1 LNLCDFCTGT
11 VPEFVY
17 LIPMGFMPS
26 IGGATQLDDGRWQ
39 ACHECAELVDA
50 RHPGR
55 LAAHV
60 VGRMEADALNPMV
73 LTAEGRAELLVI
85 LSTQYAALFGANPT
99 KESL

>member
-1 LNLCDFCTGT
+1 MNVCDFCSAGT
-11 VPEFVY
+11 PELVY
-17 LIPMGFMPS
+17 VIPMGFMPS
-26 IGGATQLDDGRWQ
+26 LDGLSQLDDGRWQ
-39 ACHECAELVDA
+39 SCHECAVLVDA

-73 LTAEGRAELLVI
+73 LTAEGRAELLGI
-85 LSTQYAALFGANPT
+85 LATQYAALFAANPS

>member
-1 LNLCDFCTGT
+1 MNLCDFCTGS
-11 VPEFVY
+11 VPAFVY
-17 LIPMGFMPS
+17 VIPMGFMPS
-26 IGGATQLDDGRWQ
+26 IGGATQLDDGCWN

-73 LTAEGRAELLVI
+73 LTAEGAAELRAI
-85 LSTQYAALFGANPT
+85 LAAQYVALFGANPS